1 MRLTE
6 VRQTLPSTVFIVA
19 WLSTFVVSSYA
30 RGLIAQTP
38 GVLDSAQLAAIW
50 KSVYY
55 PIFDSVVVSAG
66 LSRLRSSVL
75 PEGRREVRIWVGGG
89 FTAPEDLYRFVDDH
103 GQVSGEL
110 VRHWGVLPVDS
121 SDRSG
126 EPEDL
131 VLYSLRGSCS
141 RYSTSARKHTCR
153 AEFTRSPDWGAVL
166 KRAEAAGLW
175 TLPDES
181 SLPSDGMQIL
191 DGWSITVELRDG
203 SRYRAYNYNNPDI
216 RKRWPEPGAPWRSAR
231 RSARSTR

>member
-19 WLSTFVVSSYA
+19 WFSTFVVSSYT

-89 FTAPEDLYRFVDDH
+89 FTAPEDR
-103 GQVSGEL
+103 GG
-110 VRHWGVLPVDS
+110 S
-121 SDRSG
+121 STTSFAHSRKGARS
-126 EPEDL
+126 PS
-131 VLYSLRGSCS
+131 SLRATAQRGMASKS
-141 RYSTSARKHTCR
+141 SA
-153 AEFTRSPDWGAVL
+153 S
-166 KRAEAAGLW
+166 
-175 TLPDES
+175 
-181 SLPSDGMQIL
+181 
-191 DGWSITVELRDG
+191 
-203 SRYRAYNYNNPDI
+203 
-216 RKRWPEPGAPWRSAR
+216 
-231 RSARSTR
+231 